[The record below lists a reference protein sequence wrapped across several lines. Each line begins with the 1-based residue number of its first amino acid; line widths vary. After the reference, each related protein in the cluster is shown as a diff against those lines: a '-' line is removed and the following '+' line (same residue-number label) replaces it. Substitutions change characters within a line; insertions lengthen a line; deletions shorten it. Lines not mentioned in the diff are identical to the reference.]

1 MGKILTR
8 RIIKESIKMHYQSV
22 TTPEQSRRLMDAGLS
37 VYSADAYLRRSFD
50 LGYYPNFVPS
60 PKRQLDK
67 EENDRFFYLNKAD
80 LSGDVIIPAWT
91 IGCLWEICN
100 GANLTPEEDPFE
112 YLVKRI
118 ILLATTQD
126 IDPKYL
132 KY

>member
-1 MGKILTR
+1 
-8 RIIKESIKMHYQSV
+8 MHYQSV

-50 LGYYPNFVPS
+50 LGDYPNFVPS

-91 IGCLWEICN
+91 IGRLWEICN

-112 YLVKRI
+112 YLVKRVT
-118 ILLATTQD
+118 LLVATQD
-126 IDPKYL
+126 IDPRFL
-132 KY
+132 KNK